1 MPDFD
6 AETVAAL
13 ADDIADRCVGLHLAG
28 VTGPEPMA
36 KALAREAM
44 GPDALPTPFLR
55 ELVHACL
62 NGATW
67 RRKLMEAKENLH
79 VWVQKAALQ
88 ATPIALHSVIFL
100 ASEANDDKR
109 TRNSAAQFLLGAGA
123 GLTPTQ
129 RHEVTADE
137 EFLRL
142 CRELYPTPRTAEMIE
157 EDRDHRYKRIVLPE
171 DKERMKAT
179 AGKSASIVV
188 TEFMLEAPVPAQPVP
203 GEAKCPD
210 RMEGTA

>member
-6 AETVAAL
+6 AETVATL
-13 ADDIADRCVGLHLAG
+13 SEDIADRLVGLHLAG
-28 VTGPEPMA
+28 ITGMVTMA
-36 KALAREAM
+36 KALAREAG
-44 GPDALPTPFLR
+44 GPEAEPSPALL

-79 VWVQKAALQ
+79 VWVQKAALN

-109 TRNSAAQFLLGAGA
+109 SRNSAAQFLLGAGA

-142 CRELYPTPRTAEMIE
+142 CRELYPKPAPLWNGETLDLLPRIAPDAE
-157 EDRDHRYKRIVLPE
+157 
-171 DKERMKAT
+171 
-179 AGKSASIVV
+179 
-188 TEFMLEAPVPAQPVP
+188 
-203 GEAKCPD
+203 CPS
-210 RMEGTA
+210 RAEGTE